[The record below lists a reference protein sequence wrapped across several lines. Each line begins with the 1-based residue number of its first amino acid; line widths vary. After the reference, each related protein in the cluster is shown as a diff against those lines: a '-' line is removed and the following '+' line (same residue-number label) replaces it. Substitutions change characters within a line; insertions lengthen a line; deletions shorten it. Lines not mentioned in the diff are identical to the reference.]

1 MHSFEEIIQFAINHE
16 EEEAAFYREMAAR
29 SRTADQ
35 RDIMVAHAREEEEH
49 KRRLEA
55 ILAMGRLPSGGKR
68 RFPDPDLK
76 LADYLVAEERA
87 DGSIGYEEALL
98 LAAKREKK
106 AQRLY
111 RELAS
116 QVTEEEA
123 RTALLFLAEQ
133 EGKHAN
139 ALEREYDDTQP

>member
-1 MHSFEEIIQFAINHE
+1 MHSFEEIIQFAIHHE
-16 EEEAAFYREMAAR
+16 EEEAAFYREMAER
-29 SRTADQ
+29 SKTPDQ
-35 RDIMVAHAREEEEH
+35 REIMLAHAREEEDH

-55 ILAMGRLPSGGKR
+55 IMSMGRLPSGGRR

-76 LADYLVAEERA
+76 IADYLVAEDRPE
-87 DGSIGYEEALL
+87 GLIGYEESLL
-98 LAAKREKK
+98 LAAKREKR

-111 RELAS
+111 RDLAN
-116 QVTEEEA
+116 QVTEVEL

-139 ALEREYDDTQP
+139 ALEQEYDDTQP